1 MVLLKTESGPARQNN
16 PICLDELS
24 NLPRQHNKVIMKYN
38 ILLVDF
44 LNETVKS

>member
-1 MVLLKTESGPARQNN
+1 MALLQTESGPARQNN

-24 NLPRQHNKVIMKYN
+24 HLPRQHNKVIMKCN

>member
-1 MVLLKTESGPARQNN
+1 MALLKTESDPVCQKN

-24 NLPRQHNKVIMKYN
+24 HLPRQHNKVIMRYN